1 MLGDLEH
8 KRKVRPD
15 RQHKFT
21 QENGLG
27 SHVVSA
33 RTGEMVSC
41 IYLFMV
47 CSTILPVTRTVLG
60 TVQEPEYVVPH
71 IANLTGGKFYAVNK
85 LFHLTLQGTI
95 IGLTELLPTST
106 KSLT

>member
-33 RTGEMVSC
+33 RTGEMVSHQKNG
-41 IYLFMV
+41 LLWWEDLWF
-47 CSTILPVTRTVLG
+47 S
-60 TVQEPEYVVPH
+60 
-71 IANLTGGKFYAVNK
+71 K
-85 LFHLTLQGTI
+85 I
-95 IGLTELLPTST
+95 IPSVM
-106 KSLT
+106 

>member
-21 QENGLG
+21 HENGLG

-33 RTGEMVSC
+33 RTGEMVSP
-41 IYLFMV
+41 IYLFV
-47 CSTILPVTRTVLG
+47 SS
-60 TVQEPEYVVPH
+60 
-71 IANLTGGKFYAVNK
+71 N
-85 LFHLTLQGTI
+85 
-95 IGLTELLPTST
+95 
-106 KSLT
+106 